1 MDNMMSPADMR
12 AVLDNNDGYGM
23 GGGGWIVWI
32 LLFALL
38 GGGGFGFGNRGNVAT
53 TEDLA
58 SGFNFNSLQSKGNDI
73 LAAVNTEGRNLDNAV
88 CQLGY
93 HTLEQ
98 SSALSAQMA
107 NCCCDLKTAIHT
119 EGEATRNL
127 IQQNKIETLQAQVN
141 ALQLNQALCGVVR
154 YPTATTYAVP
164 STCFGTCGTT
174 CAY

>member
-1 MDNMMSPADMR
+1 MDNYSLSDIA
-12 AVLDNNDGYGM
+12 AVTGNEGFGM

-38 GGGGFGFGNRGNVAT
+38 GGNGFGFNRGNAAT

-58 SGFNFNSLQSKGNDI
+58 SGFNFNALQNKGNDI
-73 LAAVNTEGRNLDNAV
+73 LAAVNSEGRNLDNAI
-88 CQLGY
+88 CTLGY

-107 NCCCDLKTAIHT
+107 SCCCDLKSAIHA
-119 EGEATRNL
+119 EGEATRNM
-127 IQQNKIETLQAQVN
+127 IQQNKIESLQQQVN
-141 ALQLNQALCGVVR
+141 ALQLNAAMCGVVR
-154 YPTATTYAVP
+154 YPTSTTYAVP
-164 STCFGTCGTT
+164 STCFGSCNTA